1 MPMSRLACT
10 SLFRHSACTVFPTG
24 VRLSRRPVERWDAVA
39 IANEGPVLARECFTD
54 HVNATPM
61 FDDIDVWCT
70 SLGQQDYLDATPP
83 RQLVH
88 DLAALSCDRGLTF
101 TSRARSAAT
110 SSSRNYGRVDKYT
123 GFIPASTFCM
133 CYICMQQAC
142 TTAHQ
147 RWLPARQC
155 SPRRRRWTA
164 CRLRGKARLMHTIP
178 CA

>member
-54 HVNATPM
+54 HVNATSM

-88 DLAALSCDRGLTF
+88 DLAALSPVCFHIRDEIRHGISDTPQSIPTALP
-101 TSRARSAAT
+101 
-110 SSSRNYGRVDKYT
+110 RVDPQSRLQNRLSCECFTYS
-123 GFIPASTFCM
+123 GHLQGIL
-133 CYICMQQAC
+133 MQFVPSWRPKISQK
-142 TTAHQ
+142 
-147 RWLPARQC
+147 
-155 SPRRRRWTA
+155 SP
-164 CRLRGKARLMHTIP
+164 
-178 CA
+178 